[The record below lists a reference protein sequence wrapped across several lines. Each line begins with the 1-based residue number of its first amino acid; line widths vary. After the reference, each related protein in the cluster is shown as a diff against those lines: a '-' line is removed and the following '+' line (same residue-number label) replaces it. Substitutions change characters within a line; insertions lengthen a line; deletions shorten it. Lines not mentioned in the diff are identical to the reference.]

1 MAPTPFEVDMTFFQK
16 TIFCL
21 VAAFVTWSTPC
32 FALQRVVATLPDLAA
47 VASEVGGEHVKVTAM
62 ALPTQDPH
70 FVDAKPSL
78 VLEVSRADLL
88 LLAGLDLEIGWLPTL
103 LTGSRNP
110 KIQKGN
116 SGYLDCSQFIH
127 VLEVPT
133 QVVDRS
139 MGDLHPGGNPHYYY
153 DPRAISDIAN
163 GIAERLSTIDPE
175 HASDF
180 VANAKIFTTTLS
192 GAIERWE
199 ADFEAANKVPVIQ
212 YHRSWPYF
220 ADFAGLELIS
230 DVEPKPGIPPAPAQ
244 VAHVVNLARERQVK
258 IILIESYYPSSTAR
272 LVAEKAGATLVVLPA
287 GTNFNG
293 GQSYI
298 EHIDE
303 WTKEFQAALGGQ

>member
-1 MAPTPFEVDMTFFQK
+1 MTFFQK
-16 TIFCL
+16 TVL
-21 VAAFVTWSTPC
+21 SMVAAFVAWPAQA

-47 VASEVGGEHVKVTAM
+47 VASEIGGEYTKVTAM
-62 ALPTQDPH
+62 VLPTQDPH
-70 FVDAKPSL
+70 FVDAKPNL

-88 LLAGLDLEIGWLPTL
+88 LLAGLDLETGWLPTL

-116 SGYLDCSQFIH
+116 QGYLDCSQFVH

-153 DPRAISDIAN
+153 DPRTMSEIAN
-163 GIAERLSTIDPE
+163 GIAERLSTLDPE
-175 HASDF
+175 HGVDYK
-180 VANAKIFTTTLS
+180 ANASTFTTSLAA
-192 GAIERWE
+192 AIERWE
-199 ADFEAANKVPVIQ
+199 AELGAAAQIPVIQ

-220 ADFAGLELIS
+220 ADFAGFELIS

-244 VAHVVNLARERQVK
+244 VAHVVNLAKEHQVR

-272 LVAEKAGATLVVLPA
+272 LVADKAGATLLALSA
-287 GTNFNG
+287 GTNFLG

-303 WTKEFQAALGGQ
+303 WTMKFQSAMGVQ